1 MDKVTVHDAK
11 THLSRLLR
19 RVEAGEEI
27 IICRGSVEIAKLVAA
42 HPATKQRRV
51 PGLLKGQI
59 HLPDSFFEPLPP
71 GYDGLPVD
79 E

>member
-27 IICRGSVEIAKLVAA
+27 IICRGNVEI
-42 HPATKQRRV
+42 ATKQRRV